1 MSKQIV
7 VGIYSGILFSQKK
20 EWNTGTC
27 YHVDKPEKYYDK
39 RKKLDEKGHILYE
52 MSKIDKSIGTEIRL
66 VVNRGRERRQ
76 FRLMT

>member
-1 MSKQIV
+1 M
-7 VGIYSGILFSQKK
+7 
-20 EWNTGTC
+20 
-27 YHVDKPEKYYDK
+27 DKPEKYYDK

-52 MSKIDKSIGTEIRL
+52 MSKTDKSIDTEIRL